1 MIFAPASGCFP
12 LYSARSAISPG
23 ISCSA
28 RRISLRP
35 YSASSRSLTLYG
47 SRPASIA
54 VVNVFIGS
62 VIVPTV
68 RSIGSQRLFELRGFH
83 ERNRIRFLARALCC
97 DRAPFAGGGE
107 KRRTFS
113 LGISGKS
120 IVAKAFQSR
129 RLHPSTEGGGVE
141 S

>member
-1 MIFAPASGCFP
+1 MLHDTQRTSAPSCVSVSMRTAVCTVICSEPMIFAPASG
-12 LYSARSAISPG
+12 
-23 ISCSA
+23 
-28 RRISLRP
+28 SL
-35 YSASSRSLTLYG
+35 ALYG

-54 VVNVFIGS
+54 VVNAFIGS